1 MTYDKILAELKS
13 KKYAPVYF
21 FMGEEPYFIDEL
33 AAYIEN
39 NILDENEKEF
49 NLSVLYGDDT
59 DIQTIISEAKRYPMM
74 AEHTVV
80 IVKEAQMLDKIEE
93 IDTYLDNFAPTTI
106 LVFCYKYKIID
117 KRKSFAKK
125 LDKKHVLFESK
136 KIYPDKIPDWIN
148 TYLKN
153 NSYKIEPKASIMLAE
168 FLGNDLSKVINAL
181 EKLFIL
187 LPQETL
193 INSKHIEDNIGL
205 SKDFN
210 VFELNNAI
218 GKKDI
223 YKANQIVNYFAVNT
237 RSNPLVVTISSLF
250 SFFVKVLLYH
260 SSEDKSNAGLAS
272 AIGVNP
278 FFLKD
283 YQISAKNYSPKK
295 CVENIAL
302 IREFD
307 LRSKGVGNVS
317 STEGELLKELL
328 YKLMH

>member
-1 MTYDKILAELKS
+1 
-13 KKYAPVYF
+13 
-21 FMGEEPYFIDEL
+21 MGEEPYFIDEL
-33 AAYIEN
+33 SDYIEK
-39 NILDENEKEF
+39 NILNESEKEF
-49 NLSVLYGDDT
+49 NLSVVYGKDT
-59 DIQTIISEAKRYPMM
+59 NVQTIISEAKRYPMM

-80 IVKEAQMLDKIEE
+80 IVKEAQTLEQIEE
-93 IDTYLDNFAPTTI
+93 IEPYLDNYSTSTI
-106 LVFCYKYKIID
+106 LVFCYKYKNID
-117 KRKSFAKK
+117 KRKAFAKK

-148 TYLKN
+148 SFLTKKN
-153 NSYKIEPKASIMLAE
+153 FKIEPKAAMLLSE
-168 FLGNDLSKVINAL
+168 FLGNDLTKLINAL

-187 LPQETL
+187 LPQGTQ
-193 INSKHIEDNIGL
+193 INSKHIEENIGL

-237 RSNPLVVTISSLF
+237 RSNPMVLTISALF

-260 SSEDKSNAGLAS
+260 SSADKSNAGLAS
-272 AIGVNP
+272 SVGVNP

-283 YQISAKNYSPKK
+283 YQIATKNYSPRK

-307 LRSKGVGNVS
+307 MRTKGVGNVS
-317 STEGELLKELL
+317 ASEGELLKELL
-328 YKLMH
+328 YKLIH

>member
-1 MTYDKILAELKS
+1 MTYDKILSDLKN

-39 NILDENEKEF
+39 NILDENEREF

-153 NSYKIEPKASIMLAE
+153 KSYKIEPKASIMLAE

-283 YQISAKNYSPKK
+283 YQIAAKNYSPKK